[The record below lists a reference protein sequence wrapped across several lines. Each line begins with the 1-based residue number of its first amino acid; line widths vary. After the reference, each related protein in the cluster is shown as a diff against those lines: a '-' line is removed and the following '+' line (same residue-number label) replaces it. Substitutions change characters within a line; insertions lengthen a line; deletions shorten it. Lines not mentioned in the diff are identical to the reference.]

1 MDLSCCTPRRF
12 HVLLPFDQLYA
23 CHAAAIVHHRMG
35 WAHHEVGK
43 VDVGRMATILKA
55 AGDCGFSVP
64 FSWPSSPA
72 AGTTAITI
80 SKPPRHD
87 DFVGGVES
95 GNTTDSEE
103 PVDEYYSGEFKGV
116 TRPGEGGVMP
126 RPRGVAGGAA
136 RWREEG
142 GGFLPRP
149 GGVSVT
155 TGRSGHDNGCGGG
168 TSAAVSNGEGGM
180 RSRTTSPVP
189 GLGPPSPSPGMLP
202 SDIEFQAAGQTART
216 PGIMAIF
223 PNQAGVQKKYH
234 CNDADVQATTRA
246 PFTGPRDPQDRIPA
260 TGASRN
266 GLRESC
272 DGISPAPP
280 PLDTS
285 WRESSKERIPGSLGV
300 RVGTG
305 VSEMDCPARGYSDV
319 AEPQPRRRPPAYCRV
334 VVVGGG
340 ASGLSAAAC
349 LRARGE
355 DGVVILE
362 RSESLCGAWAR
373 QYEGLR
379 ITTRRR
385 HCGLPGWPVPPEG
398 FCDNGCADD
407 IAPANNTN
415 AGSGFTIDSNSS
427 NDNHATGAGDEM
439 SAQSFVRY
447 LRAYRR
453 RFGLAVFTET
463 EVLGAEREA
472 VSPSTRRGN
481 AGARAGGIQVRFRW
495 YSIVPGRGETA
506 VSVVRC
512 DHVVVATGKCSSPR
526 MPSTVLENLR
536 GFSGEVFHSSEAK
549 ALASRAASG
558 GGICIVGM
566 GNSACDLAVALLA
579 NGLDRVH
586 ISTRSA
592 PPIIMRQWGPLSLE
606 WVSRPTKQHPST
618 PRAVQFLPARAI
630 DKVLSMFA
638 AAKWGRGWRD
648 RVFPPGVRQTWSACS
663 SNRVPCID
671 KGSLVPSL
679 LSGRIKVHGP
689 IDWANGKTLRF
700 RHSGATVPFETVI
713 LATGFDSSVH
723 GWLEPSALDE
733 GVRSG
738 VVHTVGF
745 DNGRALLPL
754 RQIGTDARRLAARI
768 APRSRRLRP
777 VTL

>member
-1 MDLSCCTPRRF
+1 M
-12 HVLLPFDQLYA
+12 
-23 CHAAAIVHHRMG
+23 
-35 WAHHEVGK
+35 
-43 VDVGRMATILKA
+43 
-55 AGDCGFSVP
+55 
-64 FSWPSSPA
+64 
-72 AGTTAITI
+72 
-80 SKPPRHD
+80 
-87 DFVGGVES
+87 
-95 GNTTDSEE
+95 
-103 PVDEYYSGEFKGV
+103 
-116 TRPGEGGVMP
+116 
-126 RPRGVAGGAA
+126 
-136 RWREEG
+136 
-142 GGFLPRP
+142 LPR
-149 GGVSVT
+149 
-155 TGRSGHDNGCGGG
+155 
-168 TSAAVSNGEGGM
+168 
-180 RSRTTSPVP
+180 
-189 GLGPPSPSPGMLP
+189 
-202 SDIEFQAAGQTART
+202 DIEFQAAGQTART
-216 PGIMAIF
+216 PEKMTMF
-223 PNQAGVQKKYH
+223 LNQAGAQQKHH
-234 CNDADVQATTRA
+234 CNDADAQATVRA
-246 PFTGPRDPQDRIPA
+246 PPTGLRDPQDRIPA

-266 GLRESC
+266 GPRESC
-272 DGISPAPP
+272 DGISPASP
-280 PLDTS
+280 PLDTG
-285 WRESSKERIPGSLGV
+285 WGESSKERTPGSLGV
-300 RVGTG
+300 RVRSG
-305 VSEMDCPARGYSDV
+305 VSEMDCPASGYSDG
-319 AEPQPRRRPPAYCRV
+319 AEPQQGRRPPAYCRV
-334 VVVGGG
+334 VVVGAG

-362 RSESLCGAWAR
+362 RSGSVCGAWAR

-398 FCDNGCADD
+398 FCDNGCDNGSADD
-407 IAPANNTN
+407 TAPANNTT
-415 AGSGFTIDSNSS
+415 AASGFYINSNNS
-427 NDNHATGAGDEM
+427 NGNHATGAGDEM

-463 EVLGAEREA
+463 EVLGAELEA
-472 VSPSTRRGN
+472 VSPSTRRGD
-481 AGARAGGIQVRFRW
+481 AGARAGGIHVRFRW
-495 YSIVPGRGETA
+495 RGETA
-506 VSVVRC
+506 VSVLSC

-579 NGLDRVH
+579 NGADRVH

-606 WVSRPTKQHPST
+606 WVSR
-618 PRAVQFLPARAI
+618 AVQFLPARAT

-648 RVFPPGVRQTWSACS
+648 RVFPPGVRQTWNACS
-663 SNRVPCID
+663 SNRIPCID

-679 LSGRIKVHGP
+679 LNGRIKVHGP

-700 RHSGATVPFETVI
+700 RHSGSTVSIETVI
-713 LATGFDSSVH
+713 LATGFDSSVN
-723 GWLEPSALDE
+723 GWLEPSVLNE

-768 APRSRRLRP
+768 APRFERLRP
-777 VTL
+777 VTP

>member
-1 MDLSCCTPRRF
+1 
-12 HVLLPFDQLYA
+12 
-23 CHAAAIVHHRMG
+23 
-35 WAHHEVGK
+35 
-43 VDVGRMATILKA
+43 
-55 AGDCGFSVP
+55 
-64 FSWPSSPA
+64 
-72 AGTTAITI
+72 
-80 SKPPRHD
+80 
-87 DFVGGVES
+87 
-95 GNTTDSEE
+95 
-103 PVDEYYSGEFKGV
+103 
-116 TRPGEGGVMP
+116 
-126 RPRGVAGGAA
+126 
-136 RWREEG
+136 
-142 GGFLPRP
+142 
-149 GGVSVT
+149 
-155 TGRSGHDNGCGGG
+155 
-168 TSAAVSNGEGGM
+168 
-180 RSRTTSPVP
+180 
-189 GLGPPSPSPGMLP
+189 
-202 SDIEFQAAGQTART
+202 
-216 PGIMAIF
+216 
-223 PNQAGVQKKYH
+223 
-234 CNDADVQATTRA
+234 
-246 PFTGPRDPQDRIPA
+246 
-260 TGASRN
+260 
-266 GLRESC
+266 
-272 DGISPAPP
+272 
-280 PLDTS
+280 
-285 WRESSKERIPGSLGV
+285 
-300 RVGTG
+300 
-305 VSEMDCPARGYSDV
+305 
-319 AEPQPRRRPPAYCRV
+319 PPAYCRV

-362 RSESLCGAWAR
+362 RSESLSGSWAR

-415 AGSGFTIDSNSS
+415 AASGFSIDGNSS

-453 RFGLAVFTET
+453 RFGLAAFTET

-472 VSPSTRRGN
+472 VSPSTRRGD

-495 YSIVPGRGETA
+495 YSNVPGRGETA

-536 GFSGEVFHSSEAK
+536 GFSGEVLHSSEAK

-579 NGLDRVH
+579 NGVDRVH

-606 WVSRPTKQHPST
+606 WVSSRPLHNKTDYIATSPPTHHRPDSLAGT
-618 PRAVQFLPARAI
+618 ERAVQFLPARAT

-648 RVFPPGVRQTWSACS
+648 KVFPPGVRQTWSACS
-663 SNRVPCID
+663 SNRIPCVD

-723 GWLEPSALDE
+723 GWLEPSALNE

-768 APRSRRLRP
+768 APRS
-777 VTL
+777 